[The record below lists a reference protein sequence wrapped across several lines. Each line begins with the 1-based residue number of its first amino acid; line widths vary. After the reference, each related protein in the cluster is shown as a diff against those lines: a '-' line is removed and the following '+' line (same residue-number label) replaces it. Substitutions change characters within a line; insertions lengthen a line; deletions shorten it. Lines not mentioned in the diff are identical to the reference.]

1 MTIAPNWQQA
11 EQVAKEISSA
21 WHADAPGGVIL
32 AFDAEGDKLSV
43 AAGLENLS
51 TGKAFSDQS
60 VGRFASITKHLFCT
74 LVLQH
79 PDLVSLDDP
88 LGTHLPEL
96 CEPLAA
102 VTVGQAL
109 DMSGGLPDMREC
121 LSLLGLSVYTETSEE
136 ANHAF
141 MARQTRLNFDA
152 GTEVSYSNTGYRL
165 VEMILKRKGI
175 LLREFLKDTLN
186 AELGTAFDAP
196 HVWAEPVKDLCP
208 GYWFDGDKWL
218 QSAAGLQISASG
230 SAATSARSMS
240 LWLRA
245 LMAGKGKWA
254 GILDQLSA
262 PRKLANGTVTG
273 YGLGITDTVLRDR
286 VLIGHGGSH
295 PGYKAYIMMDRPTGT
310 GVVFLSNRDDADAR
324 GTASR
329 VMAALLGLPMP
340 VPASTRIPDGLYVAE
355 KGPFWLEVADGNA
368 TWIDDACALY
378 EEGEGK
384 VSTRSAT
391 SQLELEWDGEAL
403 IGTVGY
409 VPRRLTPVTADIVSE
424 PLNGLWRSDEG
435 AFLEIANGA
444 LTMGAGPI
452 RQTAPLTALGGGRY
466 LFTLV
471 DSLWIKRVCLNSLG
485 PDRFELAL
493 SRARMIEYKR
503 VD

>member
-11 EQVAKEISSA
+11 ERVAKEICSV
-21 WHADAPGGVIL
+21 WGADAPGGVIV
-32 AFDAEGDKLSV
+32 AFDAEGDRLSV
-43 AAGLENLS
+43 ASGLENLS

-79 PDLVSLDDP
+79 PDLLSVDDR
-88 LGTHLPEL
+88 LGAHLPEL
-96 CEPLAA
+96 GEPLAS

-141 MARQTRLNFDA
+141 MVRQRRLNFDA

-165 VEMILKRKGI
+165 VEMILKRKGV
-175 LLREFLKDTLN
+175 LLRDFLKDTIN
-186 AELGTAFDAP
+186 SELGTAFDAP

-208 GYWFDGDKWL
+208 GYWFDGNTWL

-230 SAATSARSMS
+230 SVTTSASGMS
-240 LWLRA
+240 KWLRT

-262 PRKLANGTVTG
+262 PRKLENGTVTG
-273 YGLGITDTVLRDR
+273 YGLGITDTLLGDS

-310 GVVFLSNRDDADAR
+310 GIVFLSNRDDADSR
-324 GTASR
+324 DTASR
-329 VMAALLGLPMP
+329 VMAALLDLPMP
-340 VPASTRIPDGLYVAE
+340 KPAPRRLPEGLYVAE
-355 KGPFWLEVADGNA
+355 TGPFWLEVADGNA
-368 TWIDDACALY
+368 TWLDDASGLY
-378 EEGEGK
+378 EEGDNK

-391 SQLELEWDGEAL
+391 SQLELKWDGEAL
-403 IGTVGY
+403 VGTVGY
-409 VPRRLTPVTADIVSE
+409 VPRHLVRATAETVCDQ
-424 PLNGLWRSDEG
+424 LNGLWRSDEG
-435 AFLEIANGA
+435 AFLEISNGS
-444 LTMGAGPI
+444 LTMGVGPI
-452 RQTAPLTALGGGRY
+452 RQTVPLTSIGGGRY
-466 LFTLV
+466 LFTIT
-471 DSLWIKRVCLNSLG
+471 DSLWTKRVCLNCLET
-485 PDRFELAL
+485 DRIELAL

-503 VD
+503 VR

>member
-11 EQVAKEISSA
+11 ERVAKEISSV
-21 WHADAPGGVIL
+21 WSADAPGGVIV
-32 AFDAEGDKLSV
+32 AFDAEGDRVSV

-79 PDLVSLDDP
+79 PDLLSVDDR

-96 CEPLAA
+96 GEPLAS

-141 MARQTRLNFDA
+141 MARQRRLNFDA

-165 VEMILKRKGI
+165 VEMILKRKGV
-175 LLREFLKDTLN
+175 LLRNFLKDTIN
-186 AELGTAFDAP
+186 TELGTSFDAP

-218 QSAAGLQISASG
+218 QSSAGLQISASG
-230 SAATSARSMS
+230 SVATSARDMS
-240 LWLRA
+240 KWLRA

-262 PRKLANGTVTG
+262 PRKLKNGTVTG
-273 YGLGITDTVLRDR
+273 YGLGITDTQLGDR
-286 VLIGHGGSH
+286 VLVGHGGSH
-295 PGYKAYIMMDRPTGT
+295 PGYKAYIMMDRPTGS
-310 GVVFLSNRDDADAR
+310 GVVFLSNREDVDSR

-329 VMAALLGLPMP
+329 VMAALLGLPLP
-340 VPASTRIPDGLYVAE
+340 KAATSRLPEGLYVAD

-368 TWIDDACALY
+368 TWLDDACALY
-378 EEGEGK
+378 EEGDSK

-403 IGTVGY
+403 AGTVGY
-409 VPRRLTPVTADIVSE
+409 VPRRLVRATAGTVSDQ
-424 PLNGLWRSDEG
+424 LNGLWRSEEG
-435 AFLEIANGA
+435 AFLEISNGR

-452 RQTAPLTALGGGRY
+452 RQSAELKALGGGRF
-466 LFTLV
+466 LFTIV
-471 DSLWIKRVCLNSLG
+471 DSLWTKRVCLHLLG
-485 PDRFELAL
+485 TDRFELAL
-493 SRARMIEYKR
+493 SRARMIEYER
-503 VD
+503 VC